1 VLVGRMPWQP
11 FRRKNKYRHVGA
23 PEEETSFDTELLPR
37 SASDGNLVRAPSE
50 RFLLQNTDPRK
61 SYGTCSGSSSNWTHF
76 MDHAVTEGETL
87 AGLSLRYNIT
97 IQDIKLCNKIWT
109 NEGLWPGRML
119 RIPISDG
126 VAGAGLDLSG
136 SETMSTDSQLSH
148 QEEGAPGC
156 GQGSS
161 GSSRRMS
168 GISNNDSGL
177 FPDSGDSPTSL
188 PLKFNSPR
196 NKLSQSSLV
205 SRASATKAN
214 NPSVEDLSDFLSKMD
229 SCIAVN
235 KRAADSLIKSSAIE
249 SSPGSSA
256 DLNNTH
262 TRLEDSFETEDSEP
276 TVSVSVRSD
285 TNKKSNGTSRG
296 MSSGPSVNSLKQTVR
311 GYQGYQNIC

>member
-1 VLVGRMPWQP
+1 MPWQP
-11 FRRKNKYRHVGA
+11 FRRKNKYRHVGER
-23 PEEETSFDTELLPR
+23 EEETSFDTELLPR

-50 RFLLQNTDPRK
+50 RFLLTNTDPRK
-61 SYGTCSGSSSNWTHF
+61 SYGTCSGSSSHWTQF
-76 MDHAVTEGETL
+76 LDHVVTEGETL
-87 AGLSLRYNIT
+87 AGLSLKYNIT

-109 NEGLWPGRML
+109 NEGLWPGRVL

-126 VAGAGLDLSG
+126 VAGGGLDLSG
-136 SETMSTDSQLSH
+136 SETMSTDSQ
-148 QEEGAPGC
+148 QEEGAAGC
-156 GQGSS
+156 SQGSS
-161 GSSRRMS
+161 DSSRRLS
-168 GISNNDSGL
+168 SISNNDSGL
-177 FPDSGDSPTSL
+177 FPDSPVSL

-205 SRASATKAN
+205 SKASTSAAN

-235 KRAADSLIKSSAIE
+235 KRTADSLLKSSAIE
-249 SSPGSSA
+249 CSPESG

-262 TRLEDSFETEDSEP
+262 TRLEDSFEGLDTEQA
-276 TVSVSVRSD
+276 VSVSVRSD
-285 TNKKSNGTSRG
+285 KKTNGTGGSRG